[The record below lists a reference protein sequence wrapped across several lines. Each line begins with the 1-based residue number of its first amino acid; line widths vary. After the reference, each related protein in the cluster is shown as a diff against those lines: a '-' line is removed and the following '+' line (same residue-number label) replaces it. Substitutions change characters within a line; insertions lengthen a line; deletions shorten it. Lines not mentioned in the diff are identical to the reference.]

1 MAQQYKGMYPTL
13 VIDIEG
19 ELDKLKVVQAK
30 QKKIFLETLFSPVC
44 SNVFLLFFR
53 TMWSGSSPW

>member
-1 MAQQYKGMYPTL
+1 MYPTL